1 MGRNRSHALRIF
13 WLGLDMEVGI
23 ETSWGTMSAPED
35 PLTNSQ
41 IAELLA
47 IAGDD
52 AEPPLN
58 RAYRRASRK
67 ALLWEEEASCLYREG
82 LSLTE
87 LPGVGPY
94 LEKIIRGWIEVSPIV
109 GCPPAIREN
118 FLTLTQVRSI
128 LGGRPLWSQGVKGD
142 LQMHSVW
149 SDGSSSIHEMA
160 EAGDVRGYEYIA
172 ITDHSK
178 GLKIAGGIDE
188 KQLVRQANEIA
199 TVNES
204 LRRANRTIRVLRSIE
219 VNLSPDGQVDMDFA
233 SLAKLDIVL
242 GCFHSALRKK
252 EDQTERY
259 VAALRNRAIHILGHP
274 RGRIYNFR
282 AGLSADWA
290 KVFAVAAEL
299 DKAVEIDYY
308 PDRQD
313 LSLGLLKLARRAGC
327 RISIGTDAH
336 GASQL
341 RFIEFGLA
349 CALRAKIDP
358 GRILNFMGRK
368 ELLNWATNVKESD
381 RIVSTDSAGIQSLS
395 GFCTVIP
402 DAFRVKDGIYGGGV
416 LQPSS
421 RQSCARSEGKCYDR
435 C

>member
-1 MGRNRSHALRIF
+1 
-13 WLGLDMEVGI
+13 
-23 ETSWGTMSAPED
+23 MSAPED

-52 AEPPLN
+52 AKPPLN

-82 LSLTE
+82 RSLTE

-94 LEKIIRGWIEVSPIV
+94 LEKIIRGWIQVSPIV
-109 GCPPAIREN
+109 ASPPAIREN

-128 LGGRPLWSQGVKGD
+128 LGGRPLWSREVKGD
-142 LQMHSVW
+142 LQMHSLW
-149 SDGSSSIHEMA
+149 SDGSSSIQEMA
-160 EAGDVRGYEYIA
+160 EAGEAMGYEYIA

-188 KQLVRQANEIA
+188 KQLVQQADEIA
-199 TVNES
+199 IVNES
-204 LRRANRTIRVLRSIE
+204 LRRANRTRVLRSIE
-219 VNLSPDGQVDMDFA
+219 VNLSPRGEVDMDLA

-252 EDQTERY
+252 EDQSERY
-259 VAALRNRAIHILGHP
+259 LAALRNPAIHILGHP
-274 RGRIYNFR
+274 RGRVYNFR
-282 AGLSADWA
+282 VGLSADWA

-299 DKAVEIDYY
+299 DKAVEIDSY

-313 LSLGLLKLARRAGC
+313 LSLDLLKLARKAGC

-336 GASQL
+336 DAAQL

-349 CALRAKIDP
+349 SALKAKIDFE
-358 GRILNFMGRK
+358 RILNFMGSN
-368 ELLNWATNVKESD
+368 ELLNWATNVKESNG
-381 RIVSTDSAGIQSLS
+381 S
-395 GFCTVIP
+395 
-402 DAFRVKDGIYGGGV
+402 
-416 LQPSS
+416 
-421 RQSCARSEGKCYDR
+421 
-435 C
+435 